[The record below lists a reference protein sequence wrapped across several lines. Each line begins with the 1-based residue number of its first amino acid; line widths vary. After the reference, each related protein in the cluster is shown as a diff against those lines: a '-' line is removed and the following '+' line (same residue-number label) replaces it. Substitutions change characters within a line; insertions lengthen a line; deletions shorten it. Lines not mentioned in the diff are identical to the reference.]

1 MLQFL
6 KKKNCTHTAASHRR
20 LTAKNAKV
28 LRPTLF
34 NYITEREEFEQYTN
48 ELFDF
53 IVKDKM
59 DVKIHKVYDLKDVAT
74 AHEVSRGRR
83 VCIMLSQ
90 QLLTRSRISK
100 VARPPESCSS
110 SSEIRLLY
118 FSGAQT
124 RFIEIRQ
131 IVSGFVYSK
140 IVVHIAIGTE
150 SLAPRKNDEY
160 TTVQDCRHEA
170 QPDVFRKTVG
180 LNVNANL
187 LGIQLRISSS
197 HIPDSKTL
205 TTTTETASINM
216 QSVL

>member
-1 MLQFL
+1 MPAVPFRHLQLRKSCCYFL
-6 KKKNCTHTAASHRR
+6 KKNCTHTAAFHRR

-74 AHEVSRGRR
+74 AHEVSRRCRARGLHNA
-83 VCIMLSQ
+83 ITAI
-90 QLLTRSRISK
+90 LTKSRISK
-100 VARPPESCSS
+100 VAKPRESCSS
-110 SSEIRLLY
+110 SSEIRLLD

-124 RFIEIRQ
+124 RFIKIRQ

-150 SLAPRKNDEY
+150 HLAPRKDDEY

-170 QPDVFRKTVG
+170 QLDVFRKLWG
-180 LNVNANL
+180 
-187 LGIQLRISSS
+187 
-197 HIPDSKTL
+197 
-205 TTTTETASINM
+205 
-216 QSVL
+216 